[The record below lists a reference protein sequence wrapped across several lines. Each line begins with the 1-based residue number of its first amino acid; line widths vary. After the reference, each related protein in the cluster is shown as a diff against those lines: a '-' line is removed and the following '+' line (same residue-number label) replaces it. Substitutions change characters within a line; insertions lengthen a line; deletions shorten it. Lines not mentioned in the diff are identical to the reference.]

1 MRSGTYLSRL
11 ISRMMIF
18 LSVGII
24 GGCSSIDCP
33 VQNIVNCKYSVIDSE
48 GQQTKF
54 ADTLTIVTRRSNG
67 TDSILFNRGVN
78 IAEFSLPISQTLPE
92 DTLLFITQS
101 EGALPVID
109 SVLIAKTNLPQF
121 ESVDCQLSYFH
132 QITDV
137 RHTYHRIDSI
147 VINKRAVNYDTST
160 PHLLLHFKSVP

>member
-11 ISRMMIF
+11 ISRMMIL

-67 TDSILFNRGVN
+67 
-78 IAEFSLPISQTLPE
+78 TLPE